1 MFHNA
6 YTNIMDMHLILIIK
20 LILHNLI
27 IYPLDQVENISK
39 PSTTKVYMCVSVCV
53 CVLLAQLYPTLWD
66 PMDCNP
72 QAPQPME
79 FSRQE
84 YWSGYCFRLHRIFLT
99 WRAKLRLLCLLQW
112 QGDSLSLAPH
122 GKPTTKIILAINL
135 QYCFLSTEWHA
146 FHFGK
151 SITF

>member
-72 QAPQPME
+72 QAP
-79 FSRQE
+79 
-84 YWSGYCFRLHRIFLT
+84 
-99 WRAKLRLLCLLQW
+99 
-112 QGDSLSLAPH
+112 
-122 GKPTTKIILAINL
+122 
-135 QYCFLSTEWHA
+135 
-146 FHFGK
+146 
-151 SITF
+151 

>member
-53 CVLLAQLYPTLWD
+53 CVTRSVVSNSLGPHGL
-66 PMDCNP
+66 
-72 QAPQPME
+72 QPP
-79 FSRQE
+79 
-84 YWSGYCFRLHRIFLT
+84 G
-99 WRAKLRLLCLLQW
+99 
-112 QGDSLSLAPH
+112 SLAH
-122 GKPTTKIILAINL
+122 GIFQARILEWVLFPTP
-135 QYCFLSTEWHA
+135 QDLSDLESETASLMSPAVAGGFFISSATWEAH
-146 FHFGK
+146 HEDNP
-151 SITF
+151 SY